1 MQKLSIRKISILG
14 LVLMAA
20 SAVTAAVLPSKSNK
34 NADKFA
40 DGSLTHADWVGING
54 NLSSLTCAADTGID
68 GVTAPCNHSTVDPAG
83 TETTTFKASGS
94 DSTSV
99 TINNAT
105 LELNILGPGQ

>member
-20 SAVTAAVLPSKSNK
+20 SAVTAAVLPSKSNN

-40 DGSLTHADWVGING
+40 AGSLTNADAVGVNG
-54 NLSSLTCAADTGID
+54 NLSSLTCAADTGDAI
-68 GVTAPCNHSTVDPAG
+68 TAPCNHSTADLAG
-83 TETTTFKASGS
+83 TETTTANASGP

-99 TINNAT
+99 TIGNTSAN
-105 LELNILGPGQ
+105 